1 MFSVTKDWNPR
12 QARLA
17 ELLRSDAGFSEA
29 IDLCVSMHGELHDLD
44 PSGAP
49 TFYRELIS
57 PIGKDEYAWRPP
69 RSFAS
74 IAWNLWHI
82 TRIEDAIANILIGD
96 GPQVLDASR
105 LAALGVSVTDTGNA
119 FSEDDVDRFSA
130 AVSVKE
136 LLKYRKAV
144 GARTRK
150 ILGALGPEDRRRKPA
165 PERLA
170 RIMAE
175 GVLTAEP
182 ESAWLLDFWS
192 KKTVAGLLT
201 MPVTRH
207 QIVHLNDCLAIHR
220 KHEAASRSARRKTAS
235 PPLAKL

>member
-17 ELLRSDAGFSEA
+17 ELLRTDADFPEA
-29 IDLCVSMHGELHDLD
+29 VELCVSMHGELHDLD
-44 PSGAP
+44 PSGPP
-49 TFYRELIS
+49 TFYRELVS
-57 PIGKDEYAWRPP
+57 ALGNDEYAFRPA
-69 RSFAS
+69 RAFAS
-74 IAWNLWHI
+74 IAWNIWHI
-82 TRIEDAIANILIGD
+82 TRIEDAVANILIGN
-96 GPQVLDASR
+96 GSQVLDESR
-105 LAALGVSVTDTGNA
+105 LAALGVSVADTGNA
-119 FSEDDVDRFSA
+119 FSAEDVDRFSA
-130 AVSVKE
+130 DINVKE
-136 LLKYRKAV
+136 LLKYRKSV

-150 ILGALGPEDRRRKPA
+150 ILRSLEPKDRKRKPT

-207 QIVHLNDCLAIHR
+207 QIVHLNDCYKVHL
-220 KHEAASRSARRKTAS
+220 KYKVS
-235 PPLAKL
+235 